1 MGKRGLALSCVA
13 WLLSGSAA
21 FAEDRYAMP
30 PPGYTP
36 DMSSDEAGL
45 WMQTDKAEAAL
56 KSSPAL
62 IRDEKV
68 NAYVSK
74 LICKLAAEYC
84 PSIRVYVLETPEFN
98 AFAMANG
105 AVFVNTGLLLQSENE
120 AQLAFVLGH
129 ELTHYLH
136 RHTLQHE
143 RMAVNTSGFLAV
155 FGIVTAGIG
164 VGALGTVA
172 NTAGVGAIYS
182 NSRDEERDADDNGFK
197 LGTQYGYAPQEA
209 PTIWRYMV
217 DEESARPH
225 NSKGLFLADHPASKE
240 RMQTLEK
247 DAAEIA
253 PTRSDWTVGADALHA
268 ATAPFVSRWISDELA
283 RGEPD
288 QSVVIFRRLSSNL
301 PTQGIYQYALGE
313 AYRHRNKPEDA
324 PPPLRP
330 IAARSPAPMR
340 PRNPG
345 AGLASLR

>member
-1 MGKRGLALSCVA
+1 
-13 WLLSGSAA
+13 
-21 FAEDRYAMP
+21 MP
-30 PPGYTP
+30 TT
-36 DMSSDEAGL
+36 
-45 WMQTDKAEAAL
+45 TD
-56 KSSPAL
+56 
-62 IRDEKV
+62 
-68 NAYVSK
+68 
-74 LICKLAAEYC
+74 
-84 PSIRVYVLETPEFN
+84 
-98 AFAMANG
+98 
-105 AVFVNTGLLLQSENE
+105 
-120 AQLAFVLGH
+120 
-129 ELTHYLH
+129 
-136 RHTLQHE
+136 
-143 RMAVNTSGFLAV
+143 
-155 FGIVTAGIG
+155 
-164 VGALGTVA
+164 
-172 NTAGVGAIYS
+172 
-182 NSRDEERDADDNGFK
+182 FK

-324 PPPLRP
+324 
-330 IAARSPAPMR
+330 AAAASAYRGALACPDAPAESWRGLGLLAMK
-340 PRNPG
+340 
-345 AGLASLR
+345 AGDNTAAKDAFTRYRAMLPDADDKAMIDFYLTQL